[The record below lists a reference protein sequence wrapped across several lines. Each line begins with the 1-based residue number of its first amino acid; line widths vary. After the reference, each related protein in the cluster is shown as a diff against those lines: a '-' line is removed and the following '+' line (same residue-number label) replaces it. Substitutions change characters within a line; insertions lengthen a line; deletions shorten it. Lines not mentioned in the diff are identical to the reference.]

1 MQPKKIDTSCD
12 LRFTE
17 SMFVMTVDQVDSRA
31 HADAVPALLATLQGV
46 PVRLPFERTAGDE
59 VQAVLEDP
67 RAVVDAWEAIVRDGR
82 WRVGIGIGHDV
93 ELADSSRA
101 SRGGPFLGA
110 RDAVDEA
117 KGHPDRVAVRVSPS
131 VDDASQS
138 SQSSQ
143 SESRGSDASAAA
155 RDAQTVLRL
164 LSIVIDERTDAGWRV
179 IDAARAAPD
188 ATQAQ
193 LADQLGITRQAVS
206 KALRTHDAVTVDE
219 GLRTAARLLARTL
232 ELCPTGASMTAAT
245 TRGAEEEL

>member
-1 MQPKKIDTSCD
+1 M
-12 LRFTE
+12 RFTG
-17 SMFVMTVDQVDSRA
+17 SMFVMTVDQVDSRT
-31 HADAVPALLATLQGV
+31 HEDAVPTLLETLRGV

-67 RAVVDAWEAIVRDGR
+67 RAVVEAWEAIVRDGR

-117 KGHPDRVAVRVSPS
+117 KGHPDRVAVRVSS
-131 VDDASQS
+131 ALSGAAASSHDDGPEGEA
-138 SQSSQ
+138 
-143 SESRGSDASAAA
+143 GAAA

-164 LSIVIDERTDAGWRV
+164 LSIIIEGRTASGWRV

-193 LADQLGITRQAVS
+193 LADQLGISRQAVS

-219 GLRTAARLLARTL
+219 GLRTAAHLLARTL
-232 ELCPTGASMTAAT
+232 ELSSPGAASTPG
-245 TRGAEEEL
+245 TRSGEGL

>member
-1 MQPKKIDTSCD
+1 
-12 LRFTE
+12 
-17 SMFVMTVDQVDSRA
+17 MTVDQVDSRA

-138 SQSSQ
+138 SQSFQ

-155 RDAQTVLRL
+155 CDAQTVLRL

>member
-1 MQPKKIDTSCD
+1 
-12 LRFTE
+12 
-17 SMFVMTVDQVDSRA
+17 MTVDQVDSRT
-31 HADAVPALLATLQGV
+31 HADAVPTLLDALQGV

-82 WRVGIGIGHDV
+82 WRVGVGIGHDL

-101 SRGGPFLGA
+101 SRGGPFLAA

-117 KGHPDRVAVRVSPS
+117 KSHPDRVAVRVSPAFDGAS
-131 VDDASQS
+131 ASSHDDGR
-138 SQSSQ
+138 
-143 SESRGSDASAAA
+143 EGEASAAA

-164 LSIVIDERTDAGWRV
+164 LSIVIEGRTDAGWRV

-206 KALRTHDAVTVDE
+206 KALRAHDAVTVDE
-219 GLRTAARLLARTL
+219 GLRTAAHLLGRTL
-232 ELCPTGASMTAAT
+232 ELCAADAGASQ
-245 TRGAEEEL
+245 GARAGEER